1 MIIHVALQAFT
12 DHVSWRW
19 YVILFYPTYSLA
31 ADTSLGVS
39 GSTCTWS
46 RLQPYVNYRP
56 TCITSPTGGVALGF
70 LFFTLHL
77 NPPKHNKTFRQ
88 HVSEFDFLG
97 LFLIVSGVICVLI
110 GFNQSENSCKKV
122 ILGCCCAVVDD
133 CNPGDS
139 PATIA
144 LLVIGGSLLLG
155 AAFWE
160 SYTTRSPIIPPRLFR
175 VRSRL
180 LYATSTV
187 QFVCRLGQL
196 VSSFSRYSSMDLP
209 SSLVCLLP
217 YS

>member
-110 GFNQSENSCKKV
+110 GFNQSENSCREI
-122 ILGCCCAVVDD
+122 ILGVV
-133 CNPGDS
+133 
-139 PATIA
+139 
-144 LLVIGGSLLLG
+144 VLLLMTVIQG
-155 AAFWE
+155 
-160 SYTTRSPIIPPRLFR
+160 TPPRLS
-175 VRSRL
+175 RSWLSEAACSSALPFGKATPRDLRL
-180 LYATSTV
+180 SHRDCSGYVLAYFMLLRRSNL
-187 QFVCRLGQL
+187 FV
-196 VSSFSRYSSMDLP
+196 D
-209 SSLVCLLP
+209 
-217 YS
+217 